1 MAKRKKISPRK
12 SKPDKYFFI
21 VEGCTE
27 ENYIRRLKE
36 LYPHHQVDK
45 PRNCKGGSAKAVL
58 EEAKRLI
65 TKHGDAYLG
74 YIIWFDKDTY
84 LPQDNNLKNSLES
97 KNQVEIYMTEPC
109 IEHWLLAHFQAINL
123 SQQNQCKF
131 YENQLKK
138 YIPNYDKN
146 NCLLLKKY
154 INQKN
159 VEHAINYYPD
169 IGVIPKKYFIKD
181 FKC

>member
-1 MAKRKKISPRK
+1 MPKRKKISPRK

-45 PRNCKGGSAKAVL
+45 PRNYKGGSAKAVL

-65 TKHGDAYLG
+65 AKHGDDYLG
-74 YIIWFDKDTY
+74 YIVWFDKDTY
-84 LPQDNNLKNSLES
+84 FPQDKNLKNSLQS
-97 KNQVEIYMTEPC
+97 QNNVEIYMSEPC
-109 IEHWLLAHFQAINL
+109 IEHWLLAHFQPINL
-123 SQQNQCKF
+123 SSENQCKF
-131 YENQLKK
+131 YENILRK

-146 NCLLLKKY
+146 DGFQLKKY
-154 INQKN
+154 LYSKD
-159 VEHAINYYPD
+159 VEYAINCYPK
-169 IGVIPKKYFIKD
+169 IGEIPKVYFING
-181 FKC
+181 